1 MNSSAQQMPG
11 FRGVDH
17 ISWSVPDLQAAID
30 FYVGVIGATE
40 IYRLGP
46 FDAAEIPPEADGR
59 DWMAAHVGVP
69 GARLTLAMLQ
79 LGPTMKFQLAQYDA
93 PVSATAAPP
102 RNNDRG
108 GHHLGLLVQDVQ
120 AAAAHLKAHGCTVLE
135 PIVMTEGPLAGKTN
149 LYVLDPWGHQLELV
163 D

>member
-1 MNSSAQQMPG
+1 MDSSGQGMPG
-11 FRGVDH
+11 FLGVDH

-30 FYVGVIGATE
+30 FYVGVIGAVE
-40 IYRLGP
+40 LYRMGP
-46 FDAAEIPPEADGR
+46 MDAADIPRESDGR
-59 DWMAAHVGVP
+59 DWMETHVNVP

-79 LGPTMKFQLAQYDA
+79 LAPNMKFQLVQYDLPA
-93 PVSATAAPP
+93 PATAAPP

-108 GHHLGLLVQDVQ
+108 GHHLGLLVADVP
-120 AAAAHLKAHGCTVLE
+120 AAAAHLRAHGCTLME
-135 PIVMTEGPLAGKTN
+135 PIMIGEGPLAGKTN